1 MSNSRGWPSM
11 FPIAVAISLAVTTL
25 DPIEIEQARVLQLE
39 LARFPPL
46 RVAVAWENFALAHR
60 DCVRNECVSVTNVMA
75 LGHWETEADYFANAW
90 QFLKSAQDP
99 EVDLANRLESLESLK
114 ECLSATDLLA
124 GRMPLPPLH
133 QFAEGPPPEWIEY
146 KRSVYKNQ

>member
-1 MSNSRGWPSM
+1 
-11 FPIAVAISLAVTTL
+11 
-25 DPIEIEQARVLQLE
+25 
-39 LARFPPL
+39 
-46 RVAVAWENFALAHR
+46 
-60 DCVRNECVSVTNVMA
+60 MA
-75 LGHWETEADYFANAW
+75 LGHWEIEADYFANAW

-146 KRSVYKNQ
+146 KRSVYKNQLEPASDDLLVAVIRVGVSWLLNR